1 MEIKYSDKSAK
12 QIKRIAKGDLKSA
25 RMIVNEIER
34 YVEQPTGKFDIK
46 FLKGKYGLF
55 KRLRV
60 GNYRVIFDSENYVM
74 YIYEVLHRQEA
85 FNG

>member
-1 MEIKYSDKSAK
+1 MEIKYSEKSAK

-25 RMIVNEIER
+25 AMIINEIER
-34 YVEQPTGKFDIK
+34 YAGQPTGKFDIK

-60 GNYRVIFDSENYVM
+60 GNYRVIFDNENCVM

-85 FNG
+85 YNG